1 MFDFTSVTPEYQY
14 HHKEFRQAQSSTWS
28 CRVLQRA
35 PADLAAL
42 SNRGYAFRKLGQFG
56 AASEDYTAALK
67 QSPGTVR
74 LHNNRG
80 YCLAKLGKYK
90 SAIQDY
96 QAVIQLDPANAHAY
110 HNRCAL
116 TLCCSFQELM

>member
-1 MFDFTSVTPEYQY
+1 MLTQPCQGVCQQLYEQQTL
-14 HHKEFRQAQSSTWS
+14 R
-28 CRVLQRA
+28 CRVLQRS
-35 PADLAAL
+35 PTDLAAL
-42 SNRGYAFRKLGQFG
+42 SNRGYAFRKLGKFA

-96 QAVIQLDPANAHAY
+96 QQVIQLDPANAHAY
-110 HNRCAL
+110 HNRLVTFCNL
-116 TLCCSFQELM
+116 DILQISLSC

>member
-1 MFDFTSVTPEYQY
+1 M
-14 HHKEFRQAQSSTWS
+14 
-28 CRVLQRA
+28 LQRSA
-35 PADLAAL
+35 TDLAAL
-42 SNRGYAFRKLGQFG
+42 SNRGYAFRKLGKFA

-74 LHNNRG
+74 LYNNRG

-96 QAVIQLDPANAHAY
+96 QKVIQLDPANAHAY
-110 HNRCAL
+110 HNRCVAGGSHQPACTKATPL
-116 TLCCSFQELM
+116 TCTKLVLTQQSFLQGYFI

>member
-1 MFDFTSVTPEYQY
+1 MPLGLLSVLTGDGNV
-14 HHKEFRQAQSSTWS
+14 
-28 CRVLQRA
+28 CRVLQHS
-35 PADLAAL
+35 PIDLAAL
-42 SNRGYAFRKLGQFG
+42 SNRGYAFRKLGKFA

-74 LHNNRG
+74 LYNNRG

-96 QAVIQLDPANAHAY
+96 QQVIQLDPANAHAY
-110 HNRCAL
+110 HNRCAPL
-116 TLCCSFQELM
+116 LC

>member
-1 MFDFTSVTPEYQY
+1 ML
-14 HHKEFRQAQSSTWS
+14 H
-28 CRVLQRA
+28 CRVLQRS
-35 PADLAAL
+35 PTDLAAL
-42 SNRGYAFRKLGQFG
+42 SNRGYAFRKLGKFA
-56 AASEDYTAALK
+56 AASDDYTAALK

-96 QAVIQLDPANAHAY
+96 QQVIQLDPANAHAY
-110 HNRCAL
+110 HNRLVPFCKPDVL
-116 TLCCSFQELM
+116 QISLNSCQSLRSH